1 MGLTYLYCEMI
12 TTVISATI
20 HFVSIKRKEGKEKE
34 KKNSLLVLRTLRIL
48 LFKKKL
54 FNYLAALSLS
64 WGRQD
69 RRCK

>member
-34 KKNSLLVLRTLRIL
+34 KKILSLCWEHLEYFF
-48 LFKKKL
+48 FKKKII
-54 FNYLAALSLS
+54 
-64 WGRQD
+64 
-69 RRCK
+69 

>member
-48 LFKKKL
+48 LFKKKII
-54 FNYLAALSLS
+54 
-64 WGRQD
+64 
-69 RRCK
+69 